1 MESTRL
7 CHIRIA
13 ALVTCLL
20 VALTIAPTANAD
32 SFLLFGVSGDG
43 ADTDPETL
51 YTIDPATGVPTP
63 LLTLGNGTDGESI
76 AFNTNDQLL
85 YHWSGLNPAIMETI
99 DPHTSTITNVP
110 LSGYNYDEFTASV
123 FNPWSG
129 EFLLADLNDD
139 FISVTTAGVV
149 TLIGA
154 MDHQSKGLAYIGSTL
169 YSVTRGDNQLRIINT
184 SDGSTTSQ
192 LTLTHATLAVDGW
205 TGLATNPLTGVLY
218 GVAKQGG
225 ANRHL
230 VTIDHTTGA
239 VTDLGNIG
247 TQIAAITFVP
257 EPATLTLLGAGLG
270 MIGLAGWRRRRNDHS

>member
-1 MESTRL
+1 MVRAQPRHYGDHRPA
-7 CHIRIA
+7 HID
-13 ALVTCLL
+13 
-20 VALTIAPTANAD
+20 N
-32 SFLLFGVSGDG
+32 
-43 ADTDPETL
+43 
-51 YTIDPATGVPTP
+51 Y
-63 LLTLGNGTDGESI
+63 
-76 AFNTNDQLL
+76 
-85 YHWSGLNPAIMETI
+85 
-99 DPHTSTITNVP
+99 NVP

-247 TQIAAITFVP
+247 TQIASITLSP

-270 MIGLAGWRRRRNDHS
+270 MIGLAGWRRRRKDHS